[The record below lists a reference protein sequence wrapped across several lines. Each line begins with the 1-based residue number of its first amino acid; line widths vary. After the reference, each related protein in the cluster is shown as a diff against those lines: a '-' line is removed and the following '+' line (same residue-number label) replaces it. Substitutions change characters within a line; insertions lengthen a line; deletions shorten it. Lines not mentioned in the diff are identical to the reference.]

1 MPTFN
6 ILLAQDVAYYGNVSV
21 EADTWEEAVASLT
34 DADWGDNCTDSDSG
48 DAWEERV
55 VHVETEDGD
64 IVAEDINY
72 NCAMVHCQSVI
83 QRLREIQIAS
93 DLDAA
98 LALFIDELRT
108 MGQDPIFKK
117 ETSK

>member
-1 MPTFN
+1 
-6 ILLAQDVAYYGNVSV
+6 
-21 EADTWEEAVASLT
+21 
-34 DADWGDNCTDSDSG
+34 
-48 DAWEERV
+48 
-55 VHVETEDGD
+55 
-64 IVAEDINY
+64 VAEDIAFD
-72 NCAMVHCQSVI
+72 CPMIHRQSVI

-117 ETSK
+117 ESV

>member
-6 ILLAQDVAYYGNVSV
+6 ILLAHDVSYYGNVSV
-21 EADTWEEAVASLT
+21 EADTWQEAVASLT
-34 DADWGDNCTDSDSG
+34 AADWGDNCTDSG
-48 DAWEERV
+48 DAWEQRV
-55 VHVETEDGD
+55 CDVEDEAG
-64 IVAEDINY
+64 NML
-72 NCAMVHCQSVI
+72 AMDLAFDCHTVGIPGVI
-83 QRLREIQIAS
+83 QRLREIQIAA

-117 ETSK
+117 ESV